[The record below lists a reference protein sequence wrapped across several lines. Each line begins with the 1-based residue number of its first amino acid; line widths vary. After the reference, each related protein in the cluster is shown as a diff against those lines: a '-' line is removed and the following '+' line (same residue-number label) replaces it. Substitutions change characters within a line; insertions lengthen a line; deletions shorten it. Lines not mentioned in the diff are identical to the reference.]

1 MISKKKLKL
10 CLIISLS
17 VILLAIISIS
27 VYIFFK
33 GRDKDTQ
40 EDSSDMQVV
49 GVEKVKQDLLT
60 LIPGRYEVIV
70 REQEQSY
77 RVDGCIVIYEI
88 YPKEYSEIEIEYLSN
103 ASIIYCEDINNADLR
118 SQVGGVRYNREED
131 NWFYIDQETRTPQE
145 EMTFGTNLVTFSE
158 LWGSHNSWEAYIL
171 RLENS
176 NELVILL
183 IPSSNRIRC
192 EVYDEDGV
200 ETMDQDCV
208 DFRDSLPSVYIDW
221 VPENI
226 YDNYYNDLFKI
237 LERFNF

>member
-1 MISKKKLKL
+1 MSTKKKLKL

-17 VILLAIISIS
+17 VILLLTISIS
-27 VYIFFK
+27 VYISFK
-33 GRDKDTQ
+33 GRE
-40 EDSSDMQVV
+40 EDNHDGDSLVTGV
-49 GVEKVKQDLLT
+49 GVEKVKEDLLS
-60 LIPGRYEVIV
+60 LVPERYEVIEKEEESN
-70 REQEQSY
+70 RA
-77 RVDGCIVIYEI
+77 DGCVVVYEI
-88 YPKEYSEIEIEYLSN
+88 YPKEYSEMEIEYLNN
-103 ASIIYCEDINNADLR
+103 ASLIYCEDINDVYLT
-118 SQVGGVRYNREED
+118 SQVGGVGYNRDED
-131 NWFYIDQETRTPQE
+131 KWFYIDGETKILQE
-145 EMTFGTNLVTFSE
+145 EMTFGTRVVTYSE

-221 VPENI
+221 VPEEV
-226 YDNYYNDLFKI
+226 YDYYNDLFKI
-237 LERFNF
+237 LERFNLKY